1 MNKNVQILEVLKP
14 KQMDHLVVGYSL
26 VWIET
31 EGKLWFMMV
40 WAAEAMLEILLGC
53 WHEEL

>member
-1 MNKNVQILEVLKP
+1 MQILELLKP
-14 KQMDHLVVGYSL
+14 EQMDHLVVGYSL
-26 VWIET
+26 EWIET

-40 WAAEAMLEILLGC
+40 GAAEAMLEILLCC